1 MWRSSSSI
9 RNRLSLYFV
18 SLESGLK
25 IQQIIQNKFIRF
37 LVIEGLDG
45 SGKSTQLLLLRE
57 YLEKNSVPYK
67 YLHFPRLEEGVFG
80 KLIARFLRGEMGAND
95 QVDPYLVALIF
106 AGDRKD
112 ASAQIRRWME
122 EGYLVIVDRY
132 VYSNIAFQCA
142 KLPNQEEQGKLRD
155 WILEFEFGYNQL
167 PRPDLNLYLNV
178 PFEFTR
184 RQLKEARNGDD
195 RAYLKGE
202 RDIHE
207 ENLDFQEQVRQ
218 IYLSLK
224 EHVDDLEIIDCMDVK
239 GAMYSPGEISKML
252 IKHLS
257 LAE

>member
-1 MWRSSSSI
+1 M
-9 RNRLSLYFV
+9 
-18 SLESGLK
+18 
-25 IQQIIQNKFIRF
+25 RF

-45 SGKSTQLLLLRE
+45 SGKSTQLKLLRE
-57 YLEKNSVPYK
+57 HLEQNAVPYK

-80 KLIARFLRGEMGAND
+80 DLIARFLRGEMGAND

-106 AGDRKD
+106 AGDRAD
-112 ASAQIRRWME
+112 AASQIRHWMD
-122 EGYLVIVDRY
+122 EGKLVIVDRY

-142 KLPNQEEQGKLRD
+142 KLASQKEQFRLRD
-155 WILEFEFGYNQL
+155 WILEFEFGYNKL

-184 RQLKEARNGDD
+184 KQLNVARDGDD

-218 IYLSLK
+218 VYLSLK
-224 EHVDDLEIIDCMDVK
+224 EHVDDLEIIDCMDAD
-239 GAMYSPGEISKML
+239 GGMLSPDNISNL
-252 IKHLS
+252 IIKNMEL
-257 LAE
+257 